1 MKPTN
6 HGIKIMEKKQTK
18 VFESETKVLYLGMEK
33 KIKTKPYIVK
43 ESELMILQ
51 EPMVDYQV
59 IEQSTIGISINQLNR
74 VSHKYDISTLDWAE
88 IMGISTKSIQRYQQ
102 QENTLSAIQTEF
114 VLKIEQLHRIGKE
127 VFGTTENFKAWMQ
140 KPAYGLANK
149 IPAKIL
155 NTISGINLVI
165 NQLMRIA
172 HGILA

>member
-1 MKPTN
+1 
-6 HGIKIMEKKQTK
+6 MEKK
-18 VFESETKVLYLGMEK
+18 V
-33 KIKTKPYIVK
+33 KTKPYNAK
-43 ESELMILQ
+43 APELMVLQ

-59 IEQSTIGISINQLNR
+59 IEQSTLGISINQLNR
-74 VSHKYDISTLDWAE
+74 VSHKYDISILEWAE

-102 QENTLSAIQTEF
+102 QENTLSATQTEF
-114 VLKIEQLHRIGKE
+114 VLKIEQLYKISKE

-140 KPAYGLANK
+140 KPAYGLGNK

-155 NTISGINLVI
+155 TTISGINLVI